1 MSYFIFNEGWKKY
14 AHVGLKNGLAA
25 GAVAGTIV
33 GGPIG
38 GAIGYTVANTN
49 NRVGNAYNSFMDTKF
64 FNSHFK
70 IDTKLNDMI
79 YSWCSKLD
87 KPISRSDAE
96 YDTQYKN
103 LSRFLPH
110 KFASTEFH
118 IIKKIWGPNEKLYF
132 VAFTFDDEKI
142 LEIKLVKMLNPDNA
156 KLIKLPQWKTIN
168 PEEYKKK

>member
-132 VAFTFDDEKI
+132 VA
-142 LEIKLVKMLNPDNA
+142 LNPDNA
-156 KLIKLPQWKTIN
+156 KLIKIPQWKTIN